1 MPAANL
7 CDSTYMMHA
16 TSADAGDQT
25 GLRMVL
31 PAFRWILIPFTGLA
45 IGASWSLFLVPART
59 DEFFAW
65 TIQPPLT
72 AALLG
77 AAYGGTV
84 LLFGLGLREK
94 VWVNLRILVAAPL
107 VLSTLMLVAT
117 LIHLEKFHLDADPIP
132 TAVAWIWLI
141 IYLVV
146 PPALLLL
153 MVGQHRAPGVDP
165 PRSSPMPAVLRGAML
180 VYGALSVAGGAVLF
194 VVPEEVAPHWP
205 WAITAL
211 TGRALAAWMAGLGV
225 AAVQAFFEA
234 DLRRVRIGLVS
245 FTVIGVL
252 GLIAIGRFNDEITWN
267 AGGWVTVA
275 YFGLMVGAGLLGWLV
290 GRSR

>member
-1 MPAANL
+1 
-7 CDSTYMMHA
+7 
-16 TSADAGDQT
+16 
-25 GLRMVL
+25 MVI

-77 AAYGGTV
+77 AAYGGTL

-94 VWVNLRILVAAPL
+94 VWANLRIVVAAPL
-107 VLSTLMLVAT
+107 VLSTLMLIAT

-132 TAVAWIWLI
+132 MAVAWIWLI
-141 IYLVV
+141 VYLVV

-153 MVGQHRAPGVDP
+153 VIAQHRAPGVDP
-165 PRSSPMPAVLRGAML
+165 PRTAPMPSVLRGAML
-180 VYGALSVAGGAVLF
+180 VFGVLSVVGGMVLF
-194 VVPEEVAPHWP
+194 VFPEDIAPHWP
-205 WAITAL
+205 WAITPL
-211 TGRALAAWMAGLGV
+211 TGRALAAWIAGLGV

-234 DLRRVRIGLVS
+234 DLRRLHIGLVS
-245 FTVIGVL
+245 FSVIGVL
-252 GLIAIGRFNDEITWN
+252 GLIATVRYSDEIDWS
-267 AGGWVTVA
+267 AGGWLTVA
-275 YFGLMVGAGLLGWLV
+275 YLGLMAGAGLLGWVLE
-290 GRSR
+290 RRP